1 MLGQRIRQA
10 RIAAGLTLRELA
22 QQIGLSHTAI
32 AKYESGKICP
42 RPSVLVQ
49 IARTLNVKMEFFL
62 QEQSICL
69 TPADFSW
76 TAKISKAKREAIEAQ
91 IKYILE
97 KYLELES
104 ILPQKDGYLLRGLG
118 FRKTH

>member
-97 KYLELES
+97 KYLELEVCC
-104 ILPQKDGYLLRGLG
+104 PQKDRSLLRGLG
-118 FRKTH
+118 FP

>member
-42 RPSVLVQ
+42 RPSVLLQ
-49 IARTLNVKMEFFL
+49 IARTLN
-62 QEQSICL
+62 
-69 TPADFSW
+69 
-76 TAKISKAKREAIEAQ
+76 
-91 IKYILE
+91 
-97 KYLELES
+97 
-104 ILPQKDGYLLRGLG
+104 
-118 FRKTH
+118 